1 MCVTHICEK
10 KSGVEKKM
18 EEKKKK
24 TQSKKK
30 EFSWTDDEVQLLLEV
45 CYELKAE
52 SDYEGINFESKRNKY
67 DLVKER
73 FCEQY
78 PTVADDQYPRS
89 NDLNSITKERVS
101 AKIKSIRGNFKK
113 AVDSGK
119 KRGGGRIIFTFYDIC
134 ERIWGGS
141 PAVRS
146 ISNGID
152 TCREDISN
160 DEEIPSN
167 QEATFSGVNETNE
180 EISDKVSSDD
190 ESEIAEQS
198 TINTS
203 TVNSSI
209 DSSNET
215 GNKENETVST
225 VKKLT
230 TERRKTVEEGLKGR
244 RDQKLSSKL
253 STEAQLI
260 NLSKEEKS

>member
-78 PTVADDQYPRS
+78 PTVADDQYQRS

-119 KRGGGRIIFTFYDIC
+119 KSGGRIIFTFYDIC